1 MLLRIEESTDI
12 DRLQLALE
20 PSKISM
26 NYIKA
31 KATTTHA
38 DVTPARSRYPQKSA
52 LGKIY
57 LSFIFLGPRLLPGR
71 VLQKTKNRLLPQ
83 TEDRFSIPELKA
95 SNKDFSSC
103 LNLHFIAILQFQ
115 PIGSISF

>member
-20 PSKISM
+20 PSKISL

-31 KATTTHA
+31 KATTTHL

-52 LGKIY
+52 LGNIFIIY
-57 LSFIFLGPRLLPGR
+57 FSRAPLVAKQSFA
-71 VLQKTKNRLLPQ
+71 KN
-83 TEDRFSIPELKA
+83 
-95 SNKDFSSC
+95 
-103 LNLHFIAILQFQ
+103 
-115 PIGSISF
+115 